1 MSRLLT
7 LILTSIV
14 VSLDSFVAG
23 FSLSL
28 NKRQN
33 AMLPA
38 VVALVTLVMCL
49 VTTFLGY
56 ALKDI
61 LNSYVDIFGAIILVT
76 LAIVNLLKTEEDS
89 INMQSFTFRECLA
102 VGIAVGLDASVA
114 NLSLAV
120 AGYGIVA
127 PIVFAVT
134 HYFTVFAGQKLAGRL
149 VIPNTNV
156 FSAVVLIALAIMKFV

>member
-1 MSRLLT
+1 
-7 LILTSIV
+7 
-14 VSLDSFVAG
+14 
-23 FSLSL
+23 
-28 NKRQN
+28 
-33 AMLPA
+33 MLPA